1 MPFSDEFRNALK
13 QGLAEF
19 EYKNKRY
26 STQLKG
32 QDKLRQLQPDS
43 RLLQE
48 AKIDPSLANIQ
59 NYNTG
64 LTPNELNEFQTWGIQ
79 NRGNKENLLREMGS
93 YDIQGAW
100 KDIKNKKID
109 FDPET
114 GHLPDTYKKP
124 NHITFSNESR
134 YANGQ
139 GGEWIQTPNGWQFT
153 PSEQTLSQYGKEK
166 LKNYFLNY
174 EPNSILNVD

>member
-1 MPFSDEFRNALK
+1 MCVPCPCGLK
-13 QGLAEF
+13 KIL
-19 EYKNKRY
+19 
-26 STQLKG
+26 LKSI
-32 QDKLRQLQPDS
+32 K
-43 RLLQE
+43 
-48 AKIDPSLANIQ
+48 
-59 NYNTG
+59 Y
-64 LTPNELNEFQTWGIQ
+64 
-79 NRGNKENLLREMGS
+79 
-93 YDIQGAW
+93 
-100 KDIKNKKID
+100 IKNKKID

-153 PSEQTLSQYGKEK
+153 PSEQTLNRYGKEK